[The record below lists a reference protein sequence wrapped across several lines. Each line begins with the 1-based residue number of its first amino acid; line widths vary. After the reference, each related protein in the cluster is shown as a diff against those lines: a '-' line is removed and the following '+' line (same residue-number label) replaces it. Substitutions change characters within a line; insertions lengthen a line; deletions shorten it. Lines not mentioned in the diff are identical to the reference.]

1 MEVLIDICICMVIYL
16 NLWIIFV
23 IIFFIDKINMILNEG
38 FKLDNL
44 FKEI

>member
-1 MEVLIDICICMVIYL
+1 MEVLIDICICMFIYL

>member
-1 MEVLIDICICMVIYL
+1 MEVLIDICICMFIYL

-38 FKLDNL
+38 FKFDNL